1 MSLSL
6 DTRPLHSYHARA
18 KGRYHTISRPLGL
31 ANNKLEREGDM
42 VMLRRLVVTTA
53 LCLFASSLFAQ
64 ETNLATQLQKWNEE
78 IKKTPDEPMSYYR
91 KAQCLMGLGQY
102 DEGYQC
108 AKDAMEKFIKK
119 NHNLAWML
127 VEKIDF
133 PNYRVDVHFNM
144 GPDERQLPD
153 MGVIHPV
160 SFRIWSKDEDSE
172 LLDVF
177 DYEIGLFDG
186 KPSTAAIGQT
196 TGSGNVDYEIFD
208 PSLKYSEVRK
218 MALEVIEKNVK
229 TP

>member
-1 MSLSL
+1 MS
-6 DTRPLHSYHARA
+6 
-18 KGRYHTISRPLGL
+18 
-31 ANNKLEREGDM
+31 
-42 VMLRRLVVTTA
+42 RRLLVTTA

-153 MGVIHPV
+153 MGIIHPV

-196 TGSGNVDYEIFD
+196 TGSGNVLNNRRRGLSQPQRSRTILESRSLVMAEIIPPLPCSSWLRPTSGRRRIARTRLPF
-208 PSLKYSEVRK
+208 
-218 MALEVIEKNVK
+218 
-229 TP
+229 